1 MKIVKYF
8 LIAFILFSTI
18 SAQSFSV
25 GPQIGLFKAAGADKI
40 SILPGGAVRINFD
53 KLSFEASYYSKTEK
67 YFNGEMTAKSNPF
80 TLSGIVYVLPMIYGE
95 FGIGWYS
102 TEYTYSDSMA
112 VAFGVKSE
120 KVNDKGYHVGAGAQL
135 EFGPLLLTGD
145 LRYVFMTNSSTVFVK
160 NSYYTLIVGMMYKF

>member
-1 MKIVKYF
+1 MKILKY
-8 LIAFILFSTI
+8 LLAGLLLYSTI

-25 GPQIGLFKAAGADKI
+25 GPQIGLFKTVGADKVNV
-40 SILPGGAVRINFD
+40 LPGGAVRINFD
-53 KLSFEASYYSKTEK
+53 KLSIEAAYYSKSET

-80 TLSGIVYVLPMIYGE
+80 VLSGIFYVLPMIYGD
-95 FGIGWYS
+95 FGIGWYN
-102 TEYTYSDSMA
+102 TDYNYSDSMA

-120 KVNDKGYHVGAGAQL
+120 KVKDKGYHIGAGAQL

-160 NSYYTLIVGMMYKF
+160 NSYYTLIVGLMYKF